1 MCICVVAQIKISHEA
16 DAVPIRIKKPNHRSS
31 VAQMRLQRHTAKYR
45 KQNIPKTL
53 LGLVPA
59 LLDFPIH
66 PTHVDT
72 ACNTRCLPLILPL
85 YSPWY
90 FWMHC
95 MVAFSPLLCNISH
108 SFQWTYYKC
117 TTQYLI
123 PADLLVGG
131 KKYPKR
137 HNFLSLLAFF
147 VTRSFVRMIIIKVL
161 VVMMMVILN
170 IMMKL
175 LLMIRMP
182 LMVTKIEDAK
192 IYAT

>member
-1 MCICVVAQIKISHEA
+1 M
-16 DAVPIRIKKPNHRSS
+16 
-31 VAQMRLQRHTAKYR
+31 
-45 KQNIPKTL
+45 
-53 LGLVPA
+53 
-59 LLDFPIH
+59 
-66 PTHVDT
+66 
-72 ACNTRCLPLILPL
+72 IL
-85 YSPWY
+85 
-90 FWMHC
+90 
-95 MVAFSPLLCNISH
+95 A
-108 SFQWTYYKC
+108 
-117 TTQYLI
+117 
-123 PADLLVGG
+123 ALLVGG